1 MTPFKHLFSPV
12 KIGHTELK
20 NRILSTAHQ
29 TNHVKNGIPTL
40 DMTAYHVERAKGGAG
55 LLILEAASAHPSGML
70 TTKTIAGYDKK
81 IVPAYRELANE
92 VHKYGTK
99 VFSQLFHG
107 GREVVSSEYRN
118 AAWAPSAVPSL
129 RFSTMPKPMSMEE
142 IKDVIEGFALSAK
155 WAKEGGLDGV
165 EICCSHGYLPA
176 QFWSEETNLRTDEY
190 GGSFENRM
198 RFIVEVMERVWQ
210 EVGEDFTVGLRM
222 SADEMTMDGTTV
234 KDAVQ
239 IVEYLVERVRVDFI
253 DVTSG
258 DSSTFAGS
266 THIVPPSPMKHGY
279 NTPYSFK
286 IRMAGAVP
294 VFVGSRIVDPS
305 EGEKIVATG
314 KADVVGMTRALIV
327 DPYMPNKAKSGNLQ
341 QIDACLGCLQ
351 ACIGH
356 YHNGLT
362 IGCVQNPS
370 AGRENEVQ
378 ALKESHRDKK
388 KVLVI
393 GAGPAGMQAAATL
406 DELGHNVTLAD
417 KGDKIGGLL
426 HTLKKMPM
434 RHELAESMLDNYMRK
449 ITTSNVKVT
458 LGVAVQ
464 PEDINKI
471 SPDAI
476 ICATGSRPYIPDIPG
491 IHDHRVMTVEE
502 VFQHPHN
509 NIGKSVLVFD
519 FAGDWPAI
527 EAAIDLAEKGH
538 IVSLIT
544 ARLHVGEGVPQY
556 LRNEYLK
563 KLYQLNVKI
572 MPHYDLGEI
581 KGDSVI
587 IRNLFSYEKE
597 TMENWDSI
605 ILSHGRVPNS
615 ELYEQVK
622 KLAPE
627 VWQIGDCLAPRTIE
641 EATFEGMSIS
651 LRLGVQDNGNL
662 SVSTSKGLLT
672 KQ

>member
-12 KIGHTELK
+12 EIGHTELK

-29 TNHVKNGIPTL
+29 TNHVMNGIPTL

-55 LLILEAASAHPSGML
+55 LLILEAAAAHPSGML

-81 IVPAYRELANE
+81 IVPAYLELSNE

-129 RFSTMPKPMSMEE
+129 RFSTMPKPMSIEE
-142 IKDVIEGFALSAK
+142 IKDVIEGFAQSAK
-155 WAKEGGLDGV
+155 LAKEGGLDGV

-176 QFWSEETNLRTDEY
+176 QFWSEETNHRTDEY

-210 EVGEDFTVGLRM
+210 EVGSDFTVGIRM

-239 IVEYLVERVRVDFI
+239 IVEYLVDRVRVDFI
-253 DVTSG
+253 DITSG
-258 DSSTFAGS
+258 NSSTFAGS

-294 VFVGSRIVDPS
+294 VFVGSRIVDPA

-378 ALKESHRDKK
+378 ALKKSLRDKK

-406 DELGHNVTLAD
+406 DELGHKVILAD
-417 KGDKIGGLL
+417 KADKIGGLL
-426 HTLKKMPM
+426 NTLKKMPM

-449 ITTSNVKVT
+449 ISTSNVKVT
-458 LGVAVQ
+458 LGVSIQ
-464 PEDINKI
+464 SEDINKI
-471 SPDAI
+471 LPDAI

-491 IHDHRVMTVEE
+491 IHDPRVMTVEE
-502 VFQHPHN
+502 VFHHPN
-509 NIGKSVLVFD
+509 NHIGKNVLVFD
-519 FAGDWPAI
+519 FAGDWPAM

-563 KLYQLNVKI
+563 KLYQLNVKM

-581 KGDSVI
+581 KGDTVVF
-587 IRNLFSYEKE
+587 RNLFSYEKE

-615 ELYEQVK
+615 ELYEQMK

-627 VWQIGDCLAPRTIE
+627 VWHIGDCLAPRTIE

-651 LRLGVQDNGNL
+651 LRLGVQGNGNL
-662 SVSTSKGLLT
+662 SISTIKGLLT
-672 KQ
+672 K